1 MSSPETAGRRVRA
14 THVDEVDV
22 VRVLTFACVIA
33 VHTLAVTNAATNPL
47 TGGVA
52 MLLHFTRES
61 FFWLTG
67 FVLVHQYGRRRLHV
81 QRFYRRRLLVVGLPY
96 LAWSLIYTLVQRV
109 DQPGTWGTFWSD
121 FGRNLAF
128 GQAWYHLYFVL
139 VSLQIYL
146 LFPLI
151 AALLRATARHH
162 VALLVFSAA
171 VQLLTLVADE
181 YLTPWPGW
189 TNWLTGHQDAL
200 VWNYQFWVLLGA
212 VVAYHLD
219 AVRAWLQTRST
230 LVVWGIGGT
239 LVATLAVY
247 VARVAA
253 GTPPA
258 EASVVLQPV
267 MVPWSIAAIAGLFL
281 LGVVYA
287 RHLGGTWQ
295 RVVEIGSDRSF
306 GIFLVHPLC
315 LWLLLW
321 VADGWVGRTV
331 PNPALTVGAYL
342 VVVIVSVLATE
353 AMRRSPLS
361 LPLTGRPML
370 RRSDARA
377 TAPAGRPVDTLAL
390 PRSRS

>member
-1 MSSPETAGRRVRA
+1 VSSSATTGTRVRA
-14 THVDEVDV
+14 THVHEVDV

-33 VHTLAVTNAATNPL
+33 VHTLAVTNAATNPF
-47 TGGVA
+47 TGGIA

-67 FVLVHQYGRRRLHV
+67 FVLVHQYGRRHLHV
-81 QRFYRRRLLVVGLPY
+81 GRFYRRRLLVVGVPY
-96 LAWSLIYTLVQRV
+96 VAWSLIYTVLQRV
-109 DQPGTWGTFWSD
+109 DQSGRWNTFWSD

-146 LFPLI
+146 LFPVI

-162 VALLVFSAA
+162 VALLVCSAA
-171 VQLLTLVADE
+171 VQLVTLVADE

-212 VVAYHLD
+212 VVAYHLES
-219 AVRAWLQTRST
+219 VRAWLDDRST
-230 LVVWGIGGT
+230 PVMWAIGAVFVV
-239 LVATLAVY
+239 VVAVY
-247 VARVAA
+247 VGRVAA
-253 GTPPA
+253 GTAPA

-267 MVPWSIAAIAGLFL
+267 MLPWAMAAIAGLLL
-281 LGVVYA
+281 LGTVYA
-287 RHLGGTWQ
+287 RNLGGTWQ

-306 GIFLVHPLC
+306 GIFLVHPLG

-321 VADGWVGRTV
+321 VGDGWVGRTV
-331 PNPALTVGAYL
+331 PNPALTIVAY
-342 VVVIVSVLATE
+342 VVVVVASVIATE
-353 AMRRSPLS
+353 VMRRSPLS

-370 RRSDARA
+370 HRA
-377 TAPAGRPVDTLAL
+377 VTKATTPAGQPVDTLAL
-390 PRSRS
+390 PRSQS